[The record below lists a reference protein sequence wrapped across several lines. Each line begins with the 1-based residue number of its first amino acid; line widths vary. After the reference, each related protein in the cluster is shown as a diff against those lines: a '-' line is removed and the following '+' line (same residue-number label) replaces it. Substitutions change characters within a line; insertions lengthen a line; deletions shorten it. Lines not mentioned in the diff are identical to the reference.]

1 MILDGGSPT
10 SALASS
16 TTLTGLSGRS
26 CGSTS
31 TLTALCKDLL
41 TDEGEDNA
49 ELPNNENTDPNN
61 INEDHVDSSSKQLW
75 KDLASS
81 VPRRGMKRRSLTETG
96 EIIKPL
102 QVLTNYNLV

>member
-1 MILDGGSPT
+1 M
-10 SALASS
+10 
-16 TTLTGLSGRS
+16 
-26 CGSTS
+26 
-31 TLTALCKDLL
+31 TALCKDLL

-61 INEDHVDSSSKQLW
+61 INEDHVDSSSKQIG

-81 VPRRGMKRRSLTETG
+81 APRRGMKRRSLTETG

-102 QVLTNYNLV
+102 QVLMNYDLL

>member
-1 MILDGGSPT
+1 MT
-10 SALASS
+10 SS

-41 TDEGEDNA
+41 TDEGEDNS

-61 INEDHVDSSSKQLW
+61 INEDHVDSSSKQIG

-81 VPRRGMKRRSLTETG
+81 GVPRRGMKRRSLTETG

-102 QVLTNYNLV
+102 QVLMNYDLL